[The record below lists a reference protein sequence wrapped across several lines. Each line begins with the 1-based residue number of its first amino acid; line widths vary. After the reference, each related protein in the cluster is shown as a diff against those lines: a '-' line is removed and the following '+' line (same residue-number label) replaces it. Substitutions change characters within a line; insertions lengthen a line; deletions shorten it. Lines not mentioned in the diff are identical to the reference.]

1 MTEAPESAL
10 AIGAWSHVWSSAV
23 SVDLR
28 RAAWEALELPES
40 FEDCKQE
47 YWNVFQ
53 VGSDGPRI
61 SLLLHHALGRPGSS
75 VREDWLRVMNHLGL
89 QWNEVHLPPDQL
101 GAACEVYA
109 CARSRATNLCSSKS
123 YGRAICCPGV
133 RSRAGSWRR
142 TTAGS
147 RSCRSTSSKTYEPRA
162 REHEL

>member
-1 MTEAPESAL
+1 MSEAPEAAL
-10 AIGAWSHVWSSAV
+10 AMGAWSHVWSSAV

-53 VGSDGPRI
+53 VGSEGPRI

-89 QWNEVHLPPDQL
+89 QWNEIHLPPDQL

-109 CARSRATNLCSSKS
+109 CAIARNEPVLIEELRARYLLPWCEVAR
-123 YGRAICCPGV
+123 GILA
-133 RSRAGSWRR
+133 AD
-142 TTAGS
+142 GS
-147 RSCRSTSSKTYEPRA
+147 RLVFLPEHFEQDLRA
-162 REHEL
+162 AGA

>member
-1 MTEAPESAL
+1 M
-10 AIGAWSHVWSSAV
+10 
-23 SVDLR
+23 DLR

-75 VREDWLRVMNHLGL
+75 VREDWLRVMSHLGL
-89 QWNEVHLPPDQL
+89 QWNDVHLPPDQL

-109 CARSRATNLCSSKS
+109 CAIARNEPVL
-123 YGRAICCPGV
+123 IEE
-133 RSRAGSWRR
+133 
-142 TTAGS
+142 TAGTLS
-147 RSCRSTSSKTYEPRA
+147 IALVRGRQWDPPEGWQPADVLAGVLRTRPPRSVSAEPIVH
-162 REHEL
+162 REGCVDPR

>member
-1 MTEAPESAL
+1 MTEAPEAAL
-10 AIGAWSHVWSSAV
+10 AMGAWSHVWSSAV
-23 SVDLR
+23 STDLR

-75 VREDWLRVMNHLGL
+75 VREDWLRVMSHLGL
-89 QWNEVHLPPDQL
+89 QWNDVHLPPDQL

-109 CARSRATNLCSSKS
+109 CAIARNEPVLIEELRARYLLPWCEVARGILQKD
-123 YGRAICCPGV
+123 
-133 RSRAGSWRR
+133 
-142 TTAGS
+142 GS
-147 RSCRSTSSKTYEPRA
+147 RLTFLPEYFERDLRGA
-162 REHEL
+162 

>member
-53 VGSDGPRI
+53 VGSEGPRI

-89 QWNEVHLPPDQL
+89 EWNEVHLPPDQL

-109 CARSRATNLCSSKS
+109 CAIARNEPVLIDELRARYLLPWCEVAR
-123 YGRAICCPGV
+123 GILA
-133 RSRAGSWRR
+133 AD
-142 TTAGS
+142 GS
-147 RSCRSTSSKTYEPRA
+147 RLTFLPEHFEQDLRA
-162 REHEL
+162 AGA

>member
-53 VGSDGPRI
+53 VGSEGPRI

-109 CARSRATNLCSSKS
+109 CAIARNEPVLIDELRARYLLPWCEVAR
-123 YGRAICCPGV
+123 GILA
-133 RSRAGSWRR
+133 AD
-142 TTAGS
+142 GS
-147 RSCRSTSSKTYEPRA
+147 RLTFLPEHFEQDLRA
-162 REHEL
+162 AGA

>member
-1 MTEAPESAL
+1 MTEAPEAAL
-10 AIGAWSHVWSSAV
+10 AMGAWSHVWSSAV

-75 VREDWLRVMNHLGL
+75 VREDWLRVMSHLGL
-89 QWNEVHLPPDQL
+89 QWNDVHLPPDQL
-101 GAACEVYA
+101 GPACEVYA
-109 CARSRATNLCSSKS
+109 CAITRN
-123 YGRAICCPGV
+123 
-133 RSRAGSWRR
+133 
-142 TTAGS
+142 
-147 RSCRSTSSKTYEPRA
+147 EPVLIEELRA
-162 REHEL
+162 RYLLPWCEVARGILQKDGRRLTFLPEYFERDLRGA

>member
-1 MTEAPESAL
+1 M
-10 AIGAWSHVWSSAV
+10 GAWSHVWSSAV

-75 VREDWLRVMNHLGL
+75 VREDWLRVMEHFGR
-89 QWNEVHLPPDQL
+89 QREVILISGYRSPSFNRLRTKQSRQVGEKSLHMKGQAIDFRVEGVAITRLHEFVKTLKAGGVGFYPDSNFIHMDI
-101 GAACEVYA
+101 G
-109 CARSRATNLCSSKS
+109 
-123 YGRAICCPGV
+123 PV
-133 RSRAGSWRR
+133 RYWSGN
-142 TTAGS
+142 
-147 RSCRSTSSKTYEPRA
+147 
-162 REHEL
+162 

>member
-53 VGSDGPRI
+53 VGSEGPRI

-89 QWNEVHLPPDQL
+89 EWNEVHLPPDQL

-109 CARSRATNLCSSKS
+109 CAIARNEPVLIEELRSRYLLPWCEVARGIL
-123 YGRAICCPGV
+123 A
-133 RSRAGSWRR
+133 AD
-142 TTAGS
+142 GS
-147 RSCRSTSSKTYEPRA
+147 RLTFLPEHFEQDLRA
-162 REHEL
+162 AGA